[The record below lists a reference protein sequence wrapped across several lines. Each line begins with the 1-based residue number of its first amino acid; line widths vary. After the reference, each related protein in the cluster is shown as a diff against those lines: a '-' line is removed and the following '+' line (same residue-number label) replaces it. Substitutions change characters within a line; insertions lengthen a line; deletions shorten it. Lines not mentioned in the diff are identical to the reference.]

1 MNMKNSRFDFSD
13 QSSYQ
18 TMSDVLMTMIFVL
31 LLVLMKSKVLPSDV
45 VIPEEQVSENTEW
58 RILSFKSRAEAVVLD
73 GVVYDTLNDA
83 LQNLASDDYIKVY
96 AADILSGTATLEL
109 IQTIQLFGLKNVFL
123 TKKEP

>member
-1 MNMKNSRFDFSD
+1 MKNSRFDFSD

-31 LLVLMKSKVLPSDV
+31 LLVLMKSEVLPSDV
-45 VIPEEQVSENTEW
+45 VIPEDQISENTEW
-58 RILSFKSRAEAVVLD
+58 RTLSFKSRAEAVVLD

-96 AADILSGTATLEL
+96 AADILSGAATLEL

-123 TKKEP
+123 TKREP

>member
-1 MNMKNSRFDFSD
+1 MKNSRFDFSD

-31 LLVLMKSKVLPSDV
+31 LLVLMQSKILPNEV

-96 AADILSGTATLEL
+96 AADILTGTATLEL

-123 TKKEP
+123 TKREP

>member
-1 MNMKNSRFDFSD
+1 MKNSRFDFSD

-31 LLVLMKSKVLPSDV
+31 LLVLMKSEVLPSDV
-45 VIPEEQVSENTEW
+45 VIPEDQISENTEW
-58 RILSFKSRAEAVVLD
+58 RTLSFKSRAEAVVLD

-96 AADILSGTATLEL
+96 AADILTGTATLEL

-123 TKKEP
+123 TKREP

>member
-1 MNMKNSRFDFSD
+1 MKNSRFDFSD

-31 LLVLMKSKVLPSDV
+31 LLVLMQSKILPNEV

-58 RILSFKSRAEAVVLD
+58 RTLSFKSRAEAVVLD

-96 AADILSGTATLEL
+96 AADILTGTATLEL

-123 TKKEP
+123 TKREP